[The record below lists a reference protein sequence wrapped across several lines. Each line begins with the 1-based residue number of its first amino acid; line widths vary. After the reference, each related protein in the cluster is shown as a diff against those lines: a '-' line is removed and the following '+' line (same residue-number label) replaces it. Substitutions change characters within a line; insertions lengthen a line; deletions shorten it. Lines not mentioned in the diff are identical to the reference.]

1 MSSLN
6 QDYHT
11 GRRCGRYFIAALGNA
26 FEHNTN
32 RFSHTLAQKIESN
45 PLDIQLEPQVPNELI
60 PELVAEPVTSMP
72 LAAIS
77 ANENRDG

>member
-1 MSSLN
+1 M
-6 QDYHT
+6 
-11 GRRCGRYFIAALGNA
+11 
-26 FEHNTN
+26 
-32 RFSHTLAQKIESN
+32 AQKIESN

-60 PELVAEPVTSMP
+60 PELAAEPVTSMP